1 MPVVGSATSSSSVH
15 HTQRALVHDL
25 NEVAKGGFSVKFLGE
40 DDNGDTTFHHRAG
53 VGGALTAEKF
63 LKAAGYK
70 DASKEMASDEFS
82 FQPVKSDQAW
92 QDIIDAQDDP
102 ANAAKLKDL
111 LKGMDVATATLKD
124 PQPFGARG
132 YLVASDRAGNM
143 YMFRGIVGG
152 MGF

>member
-1 MPVVGSATSSSSVH
+1 M
-15 HTQRALVHDL
+15 Q
-25 NEVAKGGFSVKFLGE
+25 
-40 DDNGDTTFHHRAG
+40 
-53 VGGALTAEKF
+53 
-63 LKAAGYK
+63 
-70 DASKEMASDEFS
+70 MASDEFS
-82 FQPVKSDQAW
+82 YQPVKSDQAW

-111 LKGMDVATATLKD
+111 LKGMDVATATVKD